1 MTVKREPVEKSA
13 PLRREESTTPDL
25 VELLGRWVSVINR
38 RDVDAS
44 MSFFAPDAVWE
55 ALGAGDERLLG
66 LTAIRGMLEDWFR
79 PYDDYE
85 IEVEELLDLGNGVVF
100 SVAVN
105 KGRPINSNAFAQW
118 RQGFVV
124 LMDDDLIGR
133 IISYRDLDEARATAE
148 RLAEE
153 RG

>member
-1 MTVKREPVEKSA
+1 MTAKREPVEKSA
-13 PLRREESTTPDL
+13 PLRREECTTPDL
-25 VELLGRWVSVINR
+25 EELNRRVVDAVNR
-38 RDVDAS
+38 RDFDAM

-55 ALGAGDERLLG
+55 ALGAGDEHLQG
-66 LTAIRGMLEDWFR
+66 LTPIRGMLEDWFR

-133 IISYRDLDEARATAE
+133 VISYRDLDEARATGE